1 MKIEFLFNEIDDIQ
15 KLYQTEYVD
24 NPLGGEKVP
33 QYNYIGN
40 DYLENRLQKLKLLP
54 NIEKVDYQQSFA
66 RMANEVFVVIAS
78 GVYYEMLFTIDTYQY
93 ERARMRVSIERPGN
107 IEASVSGTYTFPD
120 GEEYDIF
127 LEQLKIAVKDA
138 LKKDWAVCSWITD
151 EQSEQLCSHLYPNIF
166 KVENEIR
173 AFANK
178 ILVHHLGKDWI
189 KQFGMEKYEK
199 SHKALSVDFKRNVPC
214 FADID
219 DTFISMTM
227 ETMKEVMLEAK
238 IYEKDVALEATD
250 MADIH
255 RKIADGAANSV
266 LELIRSRRK
275 VKIDIW
281 QDVFKQYFSDG
292 EDAKRSITDFIKNR
306 NHVAHNKLLNWSG
319 YQKMKQNIEELDL
332 IIKGANFKFETS
344 SPSEELYMTWNIGED
359 EADTEAAQRDWER
372 NYLRLRIYG
381 ETGIDIR
388 DDQGIY
394 ELFLQTLEELYNE
407 FYDIYYFNPQFEMSE
422 KFNIVMAEG
431 EQKLFSIKSN
441 ACGKAVLD
449 VVADMSFDDEMDGDS
464 SLYLSCVQDG
474 VELFSVVLQYHNGS
488 GAEDNF
494 EGKIVLNSESDY
506 DTADLDDFKE
516 ELKEY
521 IDENLNPM
529 IAKKEALENE
539 VTTSGDP
546 NPVADIPCAECGEY
560 GISIMEDF
568 YPVGHCCYC
577 GEENYIRR
585 CDRCG
590 RWYEDGDGNDS
601 ICGDCLQEIL
611 KE

>member
-1 MKIEFLFNEIDDIQ
+1 MKIEFLFNEIADIE
-15 KLYQTEYVD
+15 KLYQIEYID

-40 DYLENRLQKLKLLP
+40 DYLENRLQKIKLLP
-54 NIEKVDYQQSFA
+54 NVEKVDYQQSFA

-78 GVYYEMLFTIDTYQY
+78 GIYYEVIFTIDTYQY
-93 ERARMRVSIERPGN
+93 ERARMRVSIERPEK
-107 IEASVSGTYTFPD
+107 IETSVSGMYTFPD
-120 GEEYDIF
+120 GDEYDIF

-138 LKKDWAVCSWITD
+138 LKKDWAVCNWIMD
-151 EQSEQLCSHLYPNIF
+151 EQSEQLCSHLYPYIF

-173 AFANK
+173 AFASK

-219 DTFISMTM
+219 DTFMSMTM

-238 IYEKDVALEATD
+238 IYEKDVVLEATD

-255 RKIADGAANSV
+255 RKIADGAANPV

-275 VKIDIW
+275 IKTDIW
-281 QDVFKQYFSDG
+281 KDIFEQYFSDG
-292 EDAKRSITDFIKNR
+292 EDAKRSIKDFIKNR

-319 YQKMKQNIEELDL
+319 YQKMKQNIEELDF
-332 IIKGANFKFETS
+332 IIKSANFKFETS
-344 SPSEELYMTWNIGED
+344 IPSEELYMTWNIGED

-422 KFNIVMAEG
+422 KFNIAMAEG

-441 ACGKAVLD
+441 ACEKAVLD

-464 SLYLSCVQDG
+464 SLYLSCEQDG
-474 VELFSVVLQYHNGS
+474 MELFRAVLQYHNGS

-506 DTADLDDFKE
+506 DTEELDDFKE
-516 ELKEY
+516 ELKEH

-529 IAKKEALENE
+529 LAKKETLEYE
-539 VTTSGDP
+539 AAKSGEP

-590 RWYEDGDGNDS
+590 RWYEDGDRNGS
-601 ICGDCLQEIL
+601 ICGNCLEEIL